1 MLNNIKTNKQFKIIF
16 AIFLTLIVCLFC
28 VPLFQILIE
37 IISKAGRIVG
47 TYIRL
52 YCQIC

>member
-1 MLNNIKTNKQFKIIF
+1 MLNSVKSNKMIKIIF
-16 AIFLTLIVCLFC
+16 TFVITLVVCLVC
-28 VPLFQILIE
+28 TPLFQILIE